1 MALTRFGALAEL
13 VAQHDALRAIMA
25 RCEQLA
31 DELDASVGDP
41 VTLVHEIERL
51 REAFAA
57 HNIYEE
63 RILRPVLL
71 AEDKF
76 GAVRVDRM
84 IEDHK
89 NEHAEMRVRL
99 GSAVTADLRDV
110 IETLRAHLE
119 AEERYLLTS
128 KVLRDDVAPLARH

>member
-1 MALTRFGALAEL
+1 MTLTRSGALAEL
-13 VAQHDALRAIMA
+13 VAQHDSLRATMT

-31 DELDASVGDP
+31 DDLDASVGDP
-41 VTLVHEIERL
+41 CNLVHEIEGL
-51 REAFAA
+51 RAAFAA
-57 HNIYEE
+57 HNSYEE

-84 IEDHK
+84 IEDHV
-89 NEHAEMRVRL
+89 NEHAEMRRRL

-119 AEERYLLTS
+119 AEERYLLS
-128 KVLRDDVAPLARH
+128 SQVLRDDRTPLG

>member
-1 MALTRFGALAEL
+1 MKLTRFGALAEL
-13 VAQHDALRAIMA
+13 VAQHDALRSIMA

-31 DELDASVGDP
+31 DEVDASVGDP
-41 VTLVHEIERL
+41 IILVREIERL

-63 RILRPVLL
+63 QILRPVLL
-71 AEDKF
+71 AEDRF

-119 AEERYLLTS
+119 AEERYLLS
-128 KVLRDDVAPLARH
+128 SQVLRDDVAPLAGH

>member
-1 MALTRFGALAEL
+1 MTLTRFGALAEL
-13 VAQHDALRAIMA
+13 VAQHDALRSIMA
-25 RCEQLA
+25 QCEQLA
-31 DELDASVGDP
+31 DDLDASIGDP
-41 VTLVHEIERL
+41 ITLVHQIERL

-57 HNIYEE
+57 HNVYEE
-63 RILRPVLL
+63 QILRPVLL

-99 GSAVTADLRDV
+99 GTAVTADLRDV
-110 IETLRAHLE
+110 IDTLRAHLD
-119 AEERYLLTS
+119 AEERYLLSS
-128 KVLRDDVAPLARH
+128 KVLRDDVAPIAER

>member
-1 MALTRFGALAEL
+1 MKLTRFGALAEL
-13 VAQHDALRAIMA
+13 VAQHDALRSIMA

-31 DELDASVGDP
+31 NELDSSVGDP
-41 VTLVHEIERL
+41 ITLVHEIERL
-51 REAFAA
+51 RGAFAA
-57 HNIYEE
+57 HNIHEE
-63 RILRPVLL
+63 QILRPVLL
-71 AEDKF
+71 AEDRF

-128 KVLRDDVAPLARH
+128 KVLRDDVAPLAGH